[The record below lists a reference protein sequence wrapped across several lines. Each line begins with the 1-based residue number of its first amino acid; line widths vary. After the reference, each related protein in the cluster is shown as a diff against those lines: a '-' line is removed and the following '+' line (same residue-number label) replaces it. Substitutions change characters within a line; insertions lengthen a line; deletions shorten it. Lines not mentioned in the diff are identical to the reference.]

1 MKHRNR
7 QGDLQY
13 HLIQEAEMPS
23 NTSDSIWT
31 VDIYIST
38 YFQINL
44 AIICFIL
51 RFK

>member
-23 NTSDSIWT
+23 YMTVSIWT
-31 VDIYIST
+31 VDVYNST
-38 YFQINL
+38 CFQINL
-44 AIICFIL
+44 AFICFIL